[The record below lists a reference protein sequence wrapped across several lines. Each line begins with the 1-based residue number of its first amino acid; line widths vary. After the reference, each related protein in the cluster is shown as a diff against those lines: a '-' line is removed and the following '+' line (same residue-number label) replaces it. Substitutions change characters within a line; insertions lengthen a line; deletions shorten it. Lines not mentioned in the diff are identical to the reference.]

1 MKKTAKPMNMAVA
14 VGAITTK
21 YFADNLCF
29 RKTGAWCTGFSRN
42 PACFKNIRE
51 CRCAAMLRKSEN
63 RSCADRDFVLVDIY
77 RQLSY
82 NCGAYT
88 GVSADEMPEQK

>member
-29 RKTGAWCTGFSRN
+29 RKTGAWCTGFFAQ
-42 PACFKNIRE
+42 PGLFQE
-51 CRCAAMLRKSEN
+51 
-63 RSCADRDFVLVDIY
+63 
-77 RQLSY
+77 
-82 NCGAYT
+82 YT
-88 GVSADEMPEQK
+88 GMSLRGNAKEI